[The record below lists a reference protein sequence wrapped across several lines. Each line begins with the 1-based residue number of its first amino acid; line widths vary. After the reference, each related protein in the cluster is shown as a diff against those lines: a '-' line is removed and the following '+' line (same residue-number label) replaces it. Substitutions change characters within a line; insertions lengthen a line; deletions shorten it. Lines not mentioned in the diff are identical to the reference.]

1 MNESQKRFCWMIA
14 VDGLTPTAA
23 YSAVSD
29 CKPHTAATMAG
40 RWMKKVDIVAEIERL
55 STKKEQEREREAT
68 ARSLARVWDKVERM
82 TRLQAWAEEAA
93 GEGRYAD
100 SIRAVAELNR
110 MDGAYEPEKVQVG
123 VQGTFAA
130 VMEEIMSK
138 Q

>member
-1 MNESQKRFCWMIA
+1 
-14 VDGLTPTAA
+14 
-23 YSAVSD
+23 
-29 CKPHTAATMAG
+29 
-40 RWMKKVDIVAEIERL
+40 MKKVDIVAEIERL